1 MDYARGSYMNGEGKP
16 NVRID
21 NFIKLLKASSN
32 ELDINASYLFNGVKA
47 KIDRMNE
54 IDIISDANI
63 DLMGLL
69 MTNDT

>member
-1 MDYARGSYMNGEGKP
+1 MNGEGKP

>member
-1 MDYARGSYMNGEGKP
+1 MDYARGSYGEGKP